1 VKKLRRILPKDKK
14 TTSWCLYDVGNSAF
28 ATTIMATILPVYFK
42 EIATPFL
49 KGNLSTVYWGYASAL
64 ALLCSAIVAP
74 LLGAIGDISQKKKKM
89 LGLFT
94 LLGIIST
101 AALFFVQHGHWK
113 AALFFMVLGTIGFS
127 ASMIFYDS
135 LLPHIVPLN
144 EIDMVSSQGYALGYL
159 GGGILLAINLV
170 MISIFPGTLGPRLS
184 FLSVALWWGLFSIP
198 LFIFVPEPYAKPLIN
213 RRHKWIAGEAWLR
226 LRQTFSEIRKYR
238 DLFRFLI
245 AFWFYNDGIGTMIR
259 MAAIYGANVGISKLH
274 LVGALLMTQFIG
286 VPFSLFFGQF
296 ASKVGSK
303 KAILTGLSGYVL
315 ISIGALFLS
324 KAWHFWLL
332 ALAVGTVQGGTQAIS
347 RSLYASLVPP
357 SRSAEFF
364 GFYDI
369 SSKFAGVMG
378 PALFGFIT
386 HITGSSRMGIAV
398 ISTTFIIGAII
409 LFGVNVMR
417 GIKNASLQNSL

>member
-1 VKKLRRILPKDKK
+1 
-14 TTSWCLYDVGNSAF
+14 
-28 ATTIMATILPVYFK
+28 
-42 EIATPFL
+42 
-49 KGNLSTVYWGYASAL
+49 
-64 ALLCSAIVAP
+64 
-74 LLGAIGDISQKKKKM
+74 
-89 LGLFT
+89 
-94 LLGIIST
+94 
-101 AALFFVQHGHWK
+101 
-113 AALFFMVLGTIGFS
+113 
-127 ASMIFYDS
+127 
-135 LLPHIVPLN
+135 
-144 EIDMVSSQGYALGYL
+144 
-159 GGGILLAINLV
+159 
-170 MISIFPGTLGPRLS
+170 
-184 FLSVALWWGLFSIP
+184 
-198 LFIFVPEPYAKPLIN
+198 
-213 RRHKWIAGEAWLR
+213 
-226 LRQTFSEIRKYR
+226 
-238 DLFRFLI
+238 
-245 AFWFYNDGIGTMIR
+245 
-259 MAAIYGANVGISKLH
+259 
-274 LVGALLMTQFIG
+274 MTQFIG